1 MSRRIPSALRSAE
14 LTRHRLVPEASA
26 GLFVGVRELR
36 DKTLTEVKYA
46 ADDAVDLAHLFTVEL
61 GLLTPKKV
69 VIALAGRPEKES
81 SRKALDDLIAL
92 GATSVA
98 ADLHALYHWV
108 YVASTWTQEP
118 GIYVASFAG
127 HGFNDQGT
135 NLFCPFDTLFRR
147 KVHTS
152 IDLEAICDD
161 IDQAEA
167 QRRLVFID
175 ACRTRLTESRT
186 GLEDGPPATE
196 EFLNAFAQVRGM
208 AALYAA
214 SRGGHSYDD
223 HQRSNGVFTGAV
235 LDGLRGAAKQ
245 HGQPFITLRHLAT
258 YVDHRTRDWVARNR
272 TQHLATSRGAHAS
285 FDSIAM
291 ENLPLAL
298 NPEPDAPSAATGDL
312 QGQRRERALRKLQQD
327 LQAPL
332 TPQVLD
338 LVRTWL
344 EGESTPFQDQLL
356 QQIEALDGTLLR
368 RQALM
373 FVILDHQQTSANAA
387 ASTES
392 PRGLSRG
399 LPPR

>member
-1 MSRRIPSALRSAE
+1 MSPRIPSALRSAE
-14 LTRHRLVPEASA
+14 LARQGLIPEASA

-61 GLLTPKKV
+61 GLIAPKKV

-81 SRKALDDLIAL
+81 SRKALEKLVAL
-92 GATSVA
+92 GAISVA

-108 YVASTWTQEP
+108 YVASTWTGEN

-135 NLFCPFDTLFRR
+135 NLFCPYDTLFRR

-161 IDQAEA
+161 IDQAQA

-245 HGQPFITLRHLAT
+245 SGQPFITLRNLAT
-258 YVDHRTRDWVARNR
+258 YVDARTRDWVARNR

-298 NPEPDAPSAATGDL
+298 NPEPDAPAAGDA
-312 QGQRRERALRKLQQD
+312 GNQRRERALRKLQQD

-332 TPQVLD
+332 TPQTLD

-344 EGESTPFQDQLL
+344 EEESTPFQDQLL
-356 QQIEALDGTLLR
+356 TQIETLDGTLLR

-373 FVILDHQQTSANAA
+373 FVILDHQQASANAA
-387 ASTES
+387 ASPDP